1 MGMPNVSF
9 AHSRDKIPAR
19 FMTTNSID
27 EHVGVIK
34 QQVQKS
40 LRDPET
46 RQLAVKIVSDRVQ
59 WVKRGGKN
67 TPVIRAWGQDYQ
79 PAGGAACPP
88 RTDSCEITKVW
99 NFLIANVRYVFD
111 VTYVDTFATLQYTL
125 DAGGGDCDDA
135 TIAFA
140 ALLGSIG
147 YRVAA
152 RVISTADNPD
162 QWVHIY
168 PMVAIP
174 KDGQPEGWVPLD
186 ITVTGAVPGW
196 EYESIGKYRDYMLVG

>member
-1 MGMPNVSF
+1 MANVAF
-9 AHSRDKIPAR
+9 AHSKRKIPAR
-19 FMTTNSID
+19 FLTTNSID

-34 QQVQKS
+34 QQVTKS
-40 LRDPET
+40 LKDPET

-59 WVKRGGKN
+59 WVKRGGKDV
-67 TPVIRAWGQDYQ
+67 PVLRAWGQDFK
-79 PAGGAACPP
+79 PAGGKECPP
-88 RTDSCEITKVW
+88 RVDACEITKVW
-99 NFLIANVRYVFD
+99 NFLTANCRYVFD

-147 YRVAA
+147 FRVAA
-152 RVISTADNPD
+152 RVISTQAAPE

-196 EYESIGKYRDYMLVG
+196 EYGEIAKYRDYMLVG